1 MLSGG
6 KWVAVANLQVGNAL
20 TSSTGSGQTVFS
32 IERVDENVRTYT
44 FQVTGGTYVAGGIVV
59 HNKDICYKFMQYPEP

>member
-1 MLSGG
+1 VLSGG

-59 HNKDICYKFMQYPEP
+59 HKSQALF